1 MDHFWD
7 PGTIQDQNLYWPGQ
21 RRNSRTWTGG
31 GWFTGRWNQVRVQHH
46 VTVIDEKDQKLT
58 EEMIPSAQSKLVDEA
73 EEHALVGFASITP
86 SAHLQDPYGCIQVAV
101 DLPYGQKRDK
111 GFWLRD
117 LGAYVV
123 TCSKPC
129 AKESHWSIWAET
141 FTTRT
146 GSISTGKVKR
156 GQELHHGRGVQE
168 TPRQR
173 QTWSFSSRQ
182 DALDSYLETQ
192 QRHWGAKTKS

>member
-1 MDHFWD
+1 
-7 PGTIQDQNLYWPGQ
+7 
-21 RRNSRTWTGG
+21 
-31 GWFTGRWNQVRVQHH
+31 VQHH

-129 AKESHWSIWAET
+129 AKESH
-141 FTTRT
+141 
-146 GSISTGKVKR
+146 
-156 GQELHHGRGVQE
+156 
-168 TPRQR
+168 
-173 QTWSFSSRQ
+173 
-182 DALDSYLETQ
+182 
-192 QRHWGAKTKS
+192 